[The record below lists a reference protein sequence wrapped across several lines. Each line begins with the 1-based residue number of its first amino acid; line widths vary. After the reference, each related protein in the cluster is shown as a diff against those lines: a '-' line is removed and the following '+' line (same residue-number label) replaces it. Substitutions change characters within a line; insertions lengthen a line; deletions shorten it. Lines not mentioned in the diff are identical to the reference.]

1 VHSPQQEETLVTR
14 TQTRRRLRHDAT
26 PAEQCFW
33 EAVRNRRFD
42 GYHFRRQHSLGRFVV
57 DFYCPELHLAI
68 EIDGAIHQYQ
78 QPEDA
83 ARSEYLQAAGI
94 SVVRFTNDEILHHRN
109 VTLERLRA
117 VIATLTPNP
126 SPYTG
131 RGVIDE

>member
-1 VHSPQQEETLVTR
+1 MHSPQPAETATTR
-14 TQTRRRLRHDAT
+14 TQTRRRLRRNET
-26 PAEQCFW
+26 SAEQCFW

-42 GYHFRRQHSLGRFVV
+42 GCRFRRQHSLGRFVV

-78 QPEDA
+78 QIEDA

-94 SVVRFTNDEILHHRN
+94 SIVRFTNDEILRHLD

-117 VIATLTPNP
+117 VVATLTP
-126 SPYTG
+126 
-131 RGVIDE
+131 